1 VTRAVPRPRVSQCK
15 QRLRQPGP
23 SGAVGSIEGGRQG
36 EALPVWTGPSS
47 SRAFSCETVRFASVL
62 MCDRAFRGSLEAEQV
77 LVRLRLLAETSR
89 NEIGV
94 EGR

>member
-1 VTRAVPRPRVSQCK
+1 
-15 QRLRQPGP
+15 
-23 SGAVGSIEGGRQG
+23 
-36 EALPVWTGPSS
+36 
-47 SRAFSCETVRFASVL
+47 